1 MRNAKKCAGKEAIG
15 MFKIDCTIIVKPYS
29 ERNCALGG
37 NSKVI
42 VLGLLNN
49 IRYGPQSGSE
59 FCTQRGGVIAVS
71 K

>member
-29 ERNCALGG
+29 EKNCALGS
-37 NSKVI
+37 NSMVI

-59 FCTQRGGVIAVS
+59 FCTLGGEVVGVS